1 MIMKK
6 NILFFLLTALFFTLF
21 SCNKEENDRWNVE
34 VKTSEPVKIT
44 DISAEFYNEKI
55 PFQEF
60 KEKYSF
66 FLAPQVPDATYE
78 KKRNNT
84 LEKRMYKNAISL
96 NKIPKLEKD
105 LTELFAHVKYYF
117 PKFQNPKVYVFSSA
131 TELYQEPILYIPDQ
145 KILFIDLSAF
155 MGEKSEYYE
164 GIDNYIK
171 KDMNPENVIARV
183 SETIAID
190 YVPVTPDQNKFL
202 DKIINQGKLLTLQD
216 AFLPK
221 TLDQYKIGYAKSQ
234 QEWAVSN
241 EENIWNYFVEN
252 DLLFSD
258 DSNLNE
264 RFLNKGPFSKF
275 YTEIDQKSSPR
286 IGTFIGWQ
294 ICRKYLAEHPEVTLQ
309 QFLQKNATEI
319 FNNTN
324 YKPKN

>member
-1 MIMKK
+1 MKK
-6 NILFFLLTALFFTLF
+6 NILFLLLTALFFTLF

-84 LEKRMYKNAISL
+84 LERRMYKNAISL
-96 NKIPKLEKD
+96 NKIPRLEKD

-309 QFLQKNATEI
+309 QFLQKSATEI

>member
-1 MIMKK
+1 MKK

-84 LEKRMYKNAISL
+84 LERRMYKNAISL
-96 NKIPKLEKD
+96 NKIPRLEKD

-145 KILFIDLSAF
+145 KIIFIDLSAF

-183 SETIAID
+183 SEAIAID

-286 IGTFIGWQ
+286 VGTFIGWQ

-309 QFLQKNATEI
+309 QFLQKSATEI

>member
-1 MIMKK
+1 MKK
-6 NILFFLLTALFFTLF
+6 NILFFLLTTLFFTLF

-84 LEKRMYKNAISL
+84 LERRMYKNAISL
-96 NKIPKLEKD
+96 NKIPQLEKD

-145 KILFIDLSAF
+145 KIIFIDLSAF

-294 ICRKYLAEHPEVTLQ
+294 ICRKYLAENPEITIQ
-309 QFLQKNATEI
+309 QFLQKSATEI

>member
-1 MIMKK
+1 MKK
-6 NILFFLLTALFFTLF
+6 NILFLLLTALFFTLF

-96 NKIPKLEKD
+96 NRIPRLEKD

>member
-1 MIMKK
+1 MKK
-6 NILFFLLTALFFTLF
+6 NILFFLLTALFFTFF

-34 VKTSEPVKIT
+34 VKTSEPVKII

-96 NKIPKLEKD
+96 NKIPRLEKD

-131 TELYQEPILYIPDQ
+131 TELYEEPILYIPDQ
-145 KILFIDLSAF
+145 KILFIDLSVF

-171 KDMNPENVIARV
+171 KDMNPENVITRV

-202 DKIINQGKLLTLQD
+202 DKIINQGKLLILQD

-221 TLDQYKIGYAKSQ
+221 TPDQYKIGYSKEQ
-234 QEWAVSN
+234 QSWAVSN

-309 QFLQKNATEI
+309 QFLQKSATEI

>member
-1 MIMKK
+1 MKK
-6 NILFFLLTALFFTLF
+6 RISYFLLLFFSFLLF
-21 SCNKEENDRWNVE
+21 SCKKDAESRWNVE
-34 VKTSEPVKIT
+34 IKKTEPVKIT
-44 DISAEFYNEKI
+44 DISAEFYNGKI
-55 PFQEF
+55 PFQNF
-60 KEKYSF
+60 KNDFSF
-66 FLAPQVPDATYE
+66 FLSPQVPDATYE
-78 KKRNNT
+78 RKRKDA
-84 LEKRMYKNAISL
+84 LERRMYKNAISL
-96 NKIPKLEKD
+96 NKIPQLEKD

-183 SETIAID
+183 SEAIAID

-286 IGTFIGWQ
+286 VGAFIGWQ
-294 ICRKYLAEHPEVTLQ
+294 ICRKYLAEHSEITIQ
-309 QFLQKNATEI
+309 QFLQKSATEI

>member
-1 MIMKK
+1 MKK
-6 NILFFLLTALFFTLF
+6 NILFFLLTALFFTFF

-55 PFQEF
+55 PFPEF

-84 LEKRMYKNAISL
+84 LERRMYKNAISL
-96 NKIPKLEKD
+96 NKIPRLEKD

-131 TELYQEPILYIPDQ
+131 TELYEEPILYIPDQ
-145 KILFIDLSAF
+145 KIIFIDLSAF

-309 QFLQKNATEI
+309 QFLQKSATEI

>member
-1 MIMKK
+1 MIIKK

-21 SCNKEENDRWNVE
+21 SCNKEEHDRWNVE
-34 VKTSEPVKIT
+34 VKPSEPVKIT

-84 LEKRMYKNAISL
+84 LERRMYKNAISL
-96 NKIPKLEKD
+96 NKIPRLEKD

-145 KILFIDLSAF
+145 KIIFIDLSAF

-171 KDMNPENVIARV
+171 KDMNPENV
-183 SETIAID
+183 SFT
-190 YVPVTPDQNKFL
+190 
-202 DKIINQGKLLTLQD
+202 
-216 AFLPK
+216 
-221 TLDQYKIGYAKSQ
+221 
-234 QEWAVSN
+234 
-241 EENIWNYFVEN
+241 
-252 DLLFSD
+252 
-258 DSNLNE
+258 
-264 RFLNKGPFSKF
+264 
-275 YTEIDQKSSPR
+275 
-286 IGTFIGWQ
+286 
-294 ICRKYLAEHPEVTLQ
+294 
-309 QFLQKNATEI
+309 
-319 FNNTN
+319 
-324 YKPKN
+324 

>member
-1 MIMKK
+1 MKK

-84 LEKRMYKNAISL
+84 LERRMYKNAISL
-96 NKIPKLEKD
+96 NKIPRLEKD

-145 KILFIDLSAF
+145 KIIFIDLSAF

-286 IGTFIGWQ
+286 VGAFIGWQ

-309 QFLQKNATEI
+309 QFLQKSATEI

>member
-96 NKIPKLEKD
+96 NRIPQLEKD

-145 KILFIDLSAF
+145 KIIFIDLSAF

-183 SETIAID
+183 SEAIAID

-241 EENIWNYFVEN
+241 EENI
-252 DLLFSD
+252 
-258 DSNLNE
+258 
-264 RFLNKGPFSKF
+264 
-275 YTEIDQKSSPR
+275 
-286 IGTFIGWQ
+286 
-294 ICRKYLAEHPEVTLQ
+294 
-309 QFLQKNATEI
+309 
-319 FNNTN
+319 
-324 YKPKN
+324 

>member
-1 MIMKK
+1 MKK
-6 NILFFLLTALFFTLF
+6 IVLFFFLLTFSLVLF
-21 SCNKEENDRWNVE
+21 SCKKEAENRWNVE
-34 VKTSEPVKIT
+34 VKKSEPVKIT

-55 PFQEF
+55 PFQNF
-60 KEKYSF
+60 KNDFSF
-66 FLAPQVPDATYE
+66 FLSPQVSDATYE
-78 KKRNNT
+78 KKRNST
-84 LEKRMYKNAISL
+84 LERRIYKNAISL
-96 NKIPKLEKD
+96 NKIPQLEKD
-105 LTELFAHVKYYF
+105 LSDLFAHVKYYF
-117 PKFQNPKVYVFSSA
+117 PKFQNPEVYVFSSA
-131 TELYQEPILYIPDQ
+131 TELYQEPILYIPNK

-155 MGEKSEYYE
+155 MGEKSEYYD

-171 KDMNPENVIARV
+171 KDMNPENVITRV
-183 SETIAID
+183 SETIATD

-221 TLDQYKIGYAKSQ
+221 TLDQYKIGYAKNQ
-234 QEWAVSN
+234 QEWAIAN

-258 DSNLNE
+258 DGNLNE

-286 IGTFIGWQ
+286 TGDFIGWQ
-294 ICRKYLAEHPEVTLQ
+294 ICRKYLSEHPEVTLQ
-309 QFLQKNATEI
+309 QFLQKSATEI

>member
-1 MIMKK
+1 MKK

-84 LEKRMYKNAISL
+84 LEKRMYKNTISL
-96 NKIPKLEKD
+96 NKIPRLEKD

-145 KILFIDLSAF
+145 KIIFIDLSAF

-319 FNNTN
+319 FNNCD

>member
-1 MIMKK
+1 MKK
-6 NILFFLLTALFFTLF
+6 NILFLLLTALFFTLF

-66 FLAPQVPDATYE
+66 FLAPQVPDATYK

-84 LEKRMYKNAISL
+84 LERRMYKNAISL
-96 NKIPKLEKD
+96 NKIPRLEKD

>member
-1 MIMKK
+1 MKK
-6 NILFFLLTALFFTLF
+6 NILFLLLTALFFTLF

-84 LEKRMYKNAISL
+84 LERRMYKNAISL
-96 NKIPKLEKD
+96 NKIPRLEKD

-286 IGTFIGWQ
+286 VGTFIGWQ

-309 QFLQKNATEI
+309 QFLQKSATEI

>member
-1 MIMKK
+1 
-6 NILFFLLTALFFTLF
+6 
-21 SCNKEENDRWNVE
+21 
-34 VKTSEPVKIT
+34 
-44 DISAEFYNEKI
+44 
-55 PFQEF
+55 
-60 KEKYSF
+60 
-66 FLAPQVPDATYE
+66 
-78 KKRNNT
+78 
-84 LEKRMYKNAISL
+84 MYKNAISL
-96 NKIPKLEKD
+96 NKIPRLEKD

-286 IGTFIGWQ
+286 VGAFIGWQ

-309 QFLQKNATEI
+309 QFLQKSATEI

>member
-1 MIMKK
+1 MLMKK
-6 NILFFLLTALFFTLF
+6 NILFLLLTALFLTLF

-66 FLAPQVPDATYE
+66 FLAPQVPDATYK

-84 LEKRMYKNAISL
+84 LERRMYKNAISL
-96 NKIPKLEKD
+96 NKIPQLEKD

>member
-84 LEKRMYKNAISL
+84 LERRMYKNAISL
-96 NKIPKLEKD
+96 NKIPQLEKD

-131 TELYQEPILYIPDQ
+131 TELYEEPILYVPNEGV
-145 KILFIDLSAF
+145 LFID
-155 MGEKSEYYE
+155 
-164 GIDNYIK
+164 
-171 KDMNPENVIARV
+171 
-183 SETIAID
+183 
-190 YVPVTPDQNKFL
+190 
-202 DKIINQGKLLTLQD
+202 
-216 AFLPK
+216 
-221 TLDQYKIGYAKSQ
+221 
-234 QEWAVSN
+234 
-241 EENIWNYFVEN
+241 
-252 DLLFSD
+252 
-258 DSNLNE
+258 
-264 RFLNKGPFSKF
+264 
-275 YTEIDQKSSPR
+275 
-286 IGTFIGWQ
+286 
-294 ICRKYLAEHPEVTLQ
+294 YLH
-309 QFLQKNATEI
+309 F
-319 FNNTN
+319 
-324 YKPKN
+324 

>member
-1 MIMKK
+1 MKK
-6 NILFFLLTALFFTLF
+6 NILFLLLTALFFTLF
-21 SCNKEENDRWNVE
+21 SCNKEENNRWNVE
-34 VKTSEPVKIT
+34 VKTSESVKIT

-84 LEKRMYKNAISL
+84 LERRMYKNAISL
-96 NKIPKLEKD
+96 NKIPRLEKD

-117 PKFQNPKVYVFSSA
+117 PKFQTPKVYVFSSA
-131 TELYQEPILYIPDQ
+131 TELYEEPILYIPDQ
-145 KILFIDLSAF
+145 KIIFIDLSAF

-309 QFLQKNATEI
+309 QFLQKSATEI

>member
-1 MIMKK
+1 MKK
-6 NILFFLLTALFFTLF
+6 NILFFLLTTLFFTLF

-84 LEKRMYKNAISL
+84 LERRMYKNAISL
-96 NKIPKLEKD
+96 NKIPRLEKD

-275 YTEIDQKSSPR
+275 YTEIDQKSSP
-286 IGTFIGWQ
+286 GVGAFIGWQ
-294 ICRKYLAEHPEVTLQ
+294 ICRKYLAENPEITIQ
-309 QFLQKNATEI
+309 QFLQKSATEI

>member
-1 MIMKK
+1 MKK

-84 LEKRMYKNAISL
+84 LERRMYKNAISL
-96 NKIPKLEKD
+96 NKIPRLEKD

>member
-1 MIMKK
+1 MKK
-6 NILFFLLTALFFTLF
+6 NILFLLLTAIFFTLF

-96 NKIPKLEKD
+96 NRIPQLEKD

-131 TELYQEPILYIPDQ
+131 TELYEEPILYIPDQ
-145 KILFIDLSAF
+145 KIIFIDLSAF

-183 SETIAID
+183 SEAIAID

-275 YTEIDQKSSPR
+275 YTEIDQ
-286 IGTFIGWQ
+286 
-294 ICRKYLAEHPEVTLQ
+294 
-309 QFLQKNATEI
+309 
-319 FNNTN
+319 
-324 YKPKN
+324 

>member
-1 MIMKK
+1 MKK
-6 NILFFLLTALFFTLF
+6 KLLYFLLFSTTFILF
-21 SCNKEENDRWNVE
+21 SCKKESNERWNIE
-34 VKTSEPVKIT
+34 VKNSDSVKIT
-44 DISAEFYNEKI
+44 NISEEFYNEKI

-60 KEKYSF
+60 KEKYGF

-84 LEKRMYKNAISL
+84 LERKMYKNAISL
-96 NKIPKLEKD
+96 NKIPQLEKD
-105 LTELFAHVKYYF
+105 FTELFSHIKFYF

-131 TELYQEPILYIPDQ
+131 TELYQEPILYIPNQ

-155 MGEKSEYYE
+155 MGEKSEYYD
-164 GIDNYIK
+164 GIDLYIK
-171 KDMNPENVIARV
+171 KDMNPENLITRV
-183 SETIAID
+183 SETIAAD
-190 YVPVTPDQNKFL
+190 YVPATPDQNKFL
-202 DKIINQGKLLTLQD
+202 DKIINNGKLLILQD

-221 TLDQYKIGYAKSQ
+221 TLDQYKIGYSKDQ
-234 QEWAVSN
+234 QSWAVSN

-258 DSNLNE
+258 DSNLE
-264 RFLNKGPFSKF
+264 GRFIEKGPFSKF

-309 QFLQKNATEI
+309 QFLHKSATEI
-319 FNNTN
+319 FNNCN